1 MSYRIHFGLI
11 KKSDLDNHLKK
22 KFTNSDEDFDM
33 KWDFFYN
40 SRDIELFDET
50 PIEKF
55 KKVKGYED
63 EEYPPYILTRKD
75 FQKLLNYYKQFIMDS
90 FEKKESM
97 LDKIKSKEDID
108 IREISN
114 LNIHFYY
121 LKSYFKRLIKQNK
134 NIDSSGLF
142 LLDYF
147 YLVRIYENWKNGQ
160 RGLITHG

>member
-1 MSYRIHFGLI
+1 M
-11 KKSDLDNHLKK
+11 
-22 KFTNSDEDFDM
+22 E
-33 KWDFFYN
+33 
-40 SRDIELFDET
+40 
-50 PIEKF
+50 
-55 KKVKGYED
+55 
-63 EEYPPYILTRKD
+63 
-75 FQKLLNYYKQFIMDS
+75 S
-90 FEKKESM
+90 FEKKESK

-108 IREISN
+108 VREISY

-121 LKSYFKRLIKQNK
+121 IKSYFKRLIKQNK